1 LRIVSGGTQS
11 HVMLVDLRSKGITG
25 KVAEAALG
33 QAHMTINKNSIP
45 NDPEKPMVTSGV
57 RIGTP
62 AMTTRG
68 FKDEEARI
76 TAHLIAD
83 VLDNPTDPANIEAVR
98 AKVNAL
104 TARFPVY
111 K

>member
-1 LRIVSGGTQS
+1 
-11 HVMLVDLRSKGITG
+11 
-25 KVAEAALG
+25 
-33 QAHMTINKNSIP
+33 
-45 NDPEKPMVTSGV
+45 MVTSGV

-68 FKDEEARI
+68 FMDEEARI

-83 VLDNPTDPANIEAVR
+83 VLDNPRDAANIEAVR
-98 AKVNAL
+98 VKVNAL